1 MARNRDEY
9 TISIRAAMN
18 GLTYFAGLISFLSV
32 VRYVGI
38 IFSLG
43 FVFLFF
49 AAFFLDY
56 RRRYEISRRIF
67 NMILVIFVILN
78 SLRIT
83 RDNFTAPIV
92 ETLLIL
98 MAVKFL
104 EEKKTRDYMQIYVLS
119 TFLLAVSA
127 LLTLDLQ
134 FLVNLVLLAFLL
146 PLCIV
151 LLTFY
156 SQESSITLMNI
167 ELSSVMSRALLI
179 PLVSIPMTALM
190 FVILPRTAFPLLN
203 FLNAG
208 GTTTGFTDHVT
219 LGDISNIQE
228 NAAVIFRAET
238 EPVNEDMLYWRG
250 IVLDYFDGTSW
261 RSLNKERELRSNFKL
276 QGKKVYQTIYL
287 EPYGNIYFFALDKPV
302 SLNYRDSQFFDDL
315 TVRSRQGIERRT
327 KYIAVSVLSGVEG
340 RESIDTRKYLQLP
353 PGDFGKIVKLV
364 REVTAGKS
372 EEEAA
377 RALLHYLRDG
387 QFAYSLK
394 DLPVTVKPIEDFL
407 FNYKYGNCEYF
418 ASTMAVM
425 LRTSGIPSRLVGGY
439 RGGYY
444 NTLGGYYLLS
454 QNSAHVWVEAY
465 IRNKGWVRMDPTPGA
480 IGAFT
485 NRSQNGILLCIKL
498 FFDAIN
504 YYWNSMIISYD
515 LNKQIA
521 LFTGFKNVLKSL
533 RIDPAVLKGLA
544 GGAFVMLAVFCG
556 AGALIY
562 KLLRRKASERRMVD
576 NFIGK
581 MRKYGYERTMS
592 EGLHELTAKIEDAGL
607 REKSN
612 VFASEFEG
620 LFYRDKHMTKEDLA
634 RLKRLLDD
642 I

>member
-18 GLTYFAGLISFLSV
+18 GLTYVAGLISFLSV

-49 AAFFLDY
+49 AVFYLDY
-56 RRRYEISRRIF
+56 RRRYEISRRIL
-67 NMILVIFVILN
+67 NMILVTFVILN

-83 RDNFTAPIV
+83 LDNFAAPIV

-104 EEKKTRDYMQIYVLS
+104 EEKKTRDYMQIYVLG
-119 TFLLAVSA
+119 TFLLAGSA

-134 FLVNLVLLAFLL
+134 FLVTLVLLAFLL

-156 SQESSITLMNI
+156 SQESSMTLMNI

-179 PLVSIPMTALM
+179 PLVSIPVTALM
-190 FVILPRTAFPLLN
+190 FVILPRTGFPLLN

-208 GTTTGFTDHVT
+208 DTTTGFTDHVT

-261 RSLNKERELRSNFKL
+261 RSLNKEREFSSNFKL

-327 KYIAVSVLSGVEG
+327 KYSAVSVLSDVEG
-340 RESIDTRKYLQLP
+340 RES
-353 PGDFGKIVKLV
+353 
-364 REVTAGKS
+364 
-372 EEEAA
+372 
-377 RALLHYLRDG
+377 
-387 QFAYSLK
+387 
-394 DLPVTVKPIEDFL
+394 
-407 FNYKYGNCEYF
+407 
-418 ASTMAVM
+418 
-425 LRTSGIPSRLVGGY
+425 
-439 RGGYY
+439 
-444 NTLGGYYLLS
+444 
-454 QNSAHVWVEAY
+454 
-465 IRNKGWVRMDPTPGA
+465 
-480 IGAFT
+480 
-485 NRSQNGILLCIKL
+485 
-498 FFDAIN
+498 
-504 YYWNSMIISYD
+504 
-515 LNKQIA
+515 
-521 LFTGFKNVLKSL
+521 
-533 RIDPAVLKGLA
+533 
-544 GGAFVMLAVFCG
+544 
-556 AGALIY
+556 
-562 KLLRRKASERRMVD
+562 
-576 NFIGK
+576 
-581 MRKYGYERTMS
+581 
-592 EGLHELTAKIEDAGL
+592 
-607 REKSN
+607 
-612 VFASEFEG
+612 
-620 LFYRDKHMTKEDLA
+620 
-634 RLKRLLDD
+634 
-642 I
+642 

>member
-1 MARNRDEY
+1 
-9 TISIRAAMN
+9 MN
-18 GLTYFAGLISFLSV
+18 GLTYVAGLISFLSV

-49 AAFFLDY
+49 AAFYLDY
-56 RRRYEISRRIF
+56 RRRYEISRRIL

-104 EEKKTRDYMQIYVLS
+104 EEKKTRDYMQIYVLA
-119 TFLLAVSA
+119 TFLLAGSA

-250 IVLDYFDGTSW
+250 IVLDYFDGTS
-261 RSLNKERELRSNFKL
+261 
-276 QGKKVYQTIYL
+276 
-287 EPYGNIYFFALDKPV
+287 
-302 SLNYRDSQFFDDL
+302 
-315 TVRSRQGIERRT
+315 
-327 KYIAVSVLSGVEG
+327 
-340 RESIDTRKYLQLP
+340 
-353 PGDFGKIVKLV
+353 
-364 REVTAGKS
+364 
-372 EEEAA
+372 
-377 RALLHYLRDG
+377 
-387 QFAYSLK
+387 
-394 DLPVTVKPIEDFL
+394 
-407 FNYKYGNCEYF
+407 
-418 ASTMAVM
+418 
-425 LRTSGIPSRLVGGY
+425 
-439 RGGYY
+439 
-444 NTLGGYYLLS
+444 
-454 QNSAHVWVEAY
+454 
-465 IRNKGWVRMDPTPGA
+465 
-480 IGAFT
+480 
-485 NRSQNGILLCIKL
+485 
-498 FFDAIN
+498 
-504 YYWNSMIISYD
+504 
-515 LNKQIA
+515 
-521 LFTGFKNVLKSL
+521 
-533 RIDPAVLKGLA
+533 
-544 GGAFVMLAVFCG
+544 
-556 AGALIY
+556 
-562 KLLRRKASERRMVD
+562 
-576 NFIGK
+576 
-581 MRKYGYERTMS
+581 
-592 EGLHELTAKIEDAGL
+592 
-607 REKSN
+607 
-612 VFASEFEG
+612 
-620 LFYRDKHMTKEDLA
+620 
-634 RLKRLLDD
+634 
-642 I
+642 

>member
-1 MARNRDEY
+1 MTRNRDGY
-9 TISIRAAMN
+9 TISIRAALN
-18 GLTYFAGLISFLSV
+18 GLTCVAGLISFLSV
-32 VRYVGI
+32 VRYVGT

-43 FVFLFF
+43 FVFIFIT
-49 AAFFLDY
+49 AFYFDY
-56 RRRYEISRRIF
+56 RRRYAISRRVLNIV
-67 NMILVIFVILN
+67 LVIFIILN

-83 RDNFTAPIV
+83 LDSFAAPIV

-119 TFLLAVSA
+119 TFLLAGSA

-134 FLVNLVLLAFLL
+134 FLISLVLLAFLL

-156 SQESSITLMNI
+156 SQENGMTLSNV
-167 ELSSVMSRALLI
+167 ELSSVVSKALLI

-190 FVILPRTAFPLLN
+190 FLILPRTGFPLLD

-208 GTTTGFTDHVT
+208 GGTTGFTDHVT

-228 NAAVIFRAET
+228 NSAVILRVET
-238 EPVNEDMLYWRG
+238 EPVSEGMLYWRG

-261 RSLNKERELRSNFKL
+261 RSLDKERERRSNFNLK
-276 QGKKVYQTIYL
+276 GKKVYQTIYL
-287 EPYGNIYFFALDKPV
+287 EPYGNKYLFSLDKPV

-315 TVRSRQGIERRT
+315 TVRTRQDIDRRI
-327 KYIAVSVLSGVEG
+327 KYSAVSVLSDAEG
-340 RESIDTRKYLQLP
+340 QESIDTRKYLRLP
-353 PGDFGKIVKLV
+353 PGDFGKVVKLA

-372 EEEAA
+372 GEEAA
-377 RALLHYLRDG
+377 RAVLHYLRDG
-387 QFAYSLK
+387 QFAYSLRN
-394 DLPVTVKPIEDFL
+394 LPVTAKPIEDFL

-444 NTLGGYYLLS
+444 NDLGGYYLVA
-454 QNSAHVWVEAY
+454 QNNAHVWVEAY
-465 IRNKGWVRMDPTPGA
+465 FRNKGWVRMDPTPGA
-480 IGAFT
+480 ITAFT
-485 NRSQNGILLCIKL
+485 DSSRKGILLRIRL
-498 FFDAIN
+498 FSDAMN
-504 YYWNSMIISYD
+504 YYWNFMIISYD
-515 LNKQIA
+515 LNKQIS
-521 LFTGFKNVLKSL
+521 LIDGFKNAVKSPRLDAAALKSFAARAIVL
-533 RIDPAVLKGLA
+533 LAVLFGS
-544 GGAFVMLAVFCG
+544 V
-556 AGALIY
+556 ALLY
-562 KLLRRKASERRMVD
+562 RMVRRKPPERRMID
-576 NFIGK
+576 NYTKK

-592 EGLHELTAKIEDAGL
+592 EGLQEFAAKIEDPRL
-607 REKSN
+607 REKAH
-612 VFASEFEG
+612 VFAAEFEG
-620 LFYRDKHMTKEDLA
+620 LYYRDKGMTRDDLA